1 MREATLNQRSLA
13 QSSLPANAGMRA
25 LCLLFGTLAL
35 VSATGWIANQCTP
48 GILEKTGLVRGW
60 DFQQFWLA
68 ARMPLHSLYD
78 VDAFQD
84 LQRSLFP
91 VDEQNI
97 LFLPLYPPTTALVF
111 RPLSFLPYL
120 WALGVWTA
128 ISLVCYVIAG
138 RMLLGQTEAHWRT
151 VVFWGLVGFF
161 PFLVALRAGQL
172 APVLLLIVVAGLH
185 NRNGWLLSLLALK
198 PQFAVGLLFFLL
210 LRREWKLCVTFLAG
224 IGLQF
229 ALVVAMAGTEPVTEY
244 VRYAS
249 VYLDHARM
257 FTFPDGWVHSIS
269 GTVGRLVHVAV
280 LIVVSFLAA
289 AMRRND
295 WRIESA
301 IGVAFMLLFTPHLLL
316 YDLVLLVV
324 PAILLLPDWKIPAAI
339 AVSSATIAMPL
350 HASTGLSSVPW
361 VLVAMIATRSISDM
375 RTKVP
380 FSNDRSAK
388 GPESAESVV
397 RILGN

>member
-1 MREATLNQRSLA
+1 MREAILNQRPIA
-13 QSSLPANAGMRA
+13 QSSLPAHAGMRA
-25 LCLLFGTLAL
+25 LCLLFGVLAL
-35 VSATGWIANQCTP
+35 VSAIGWIANQCTP

-60 DFQQFWLA
+60 DFQQFYLA
-68 ARMPLHSLYD
+68 ARMPLHGLYD

-97 LFLPLYPPTTALVF
+97 LFLPLYPPTTALAF
-111 RPLSFLPYL
+111 GPLAFLPYL

-128 ISLVCYVIAG
+128 ISFICYVIAG
-138 RMLLGQTEAHWRT
+138 RMLLFQTETVWRP
-151 VVFWGLVGFF
+151 VVFWGLAGFF
-161 PFLVALRAGQL
+161 PFLVSLRAGQL
-172 APVLLLIVVAGLH
+172 VPVLLLIVVAGLH
-185 NRNGWLLSLLALK
+185 KRNGWLLSLLALK
-198 PQFAVGLLFFLL
+198 PQFAAGLLFVLL
-210 LRREWKLCVTFLAG
+210 LRRQWKLCATFLAG

-229 ALVVAMAGTEPVTEY
+229 ALVVAIAGPEPVTEY
-244 VRYAS
+244 VQYAS

-269 GTVGRLVHVAV
+269 GTAGRLAHVAV
-280 LIVVSFLAA
+280 LIVVSILLA

-301 IGVAFMLLFTPHLLL
+301 IAVAFMLLFTPHLLL

-350 HASTGLSSVPW
+350 HAYTGLSSVPW
-361 VLVAMIATRSISDM
+361 VLVILIATRFVADE
-375 RTKVP
+375 RTKMSLTIDSP
-380 FSNDRSAK
+380 AK
-388 GPESAESVV
+388 GSVA
-397 RILGN
+397 